1 MADYLK
7 KRPML
12 FCAIVSAALCIA
24 GFYSQSAVFFCG
36 IALIILF
43 FLALYFRRPA
53 EIIVTLILAVTAVSI
68 LLTSINAA
76 DLSKLNGDT
85 VKGEF
90 TVVSEPE
97 DHGTYTSEVL
107 EVCKCGRLKKG
118 TRIICSCYGE
128 TAPEYGNRIEANI
141 SLSTFKNGTQ
151 KRAYYADGIFLRG
164 SLKNIKV
171 ENGNDD
177 PVLHIIG
184 NIRKYIKNALFSN
197 MEYDEAAT
205 VAAITIGD
213 RSYFSDE
220 FYSNIKKAGVSHV
233 MVVSCMHLS
242 VIVGLTAF
250 FIKKHFYNKYLRAIV
265 MFATVLFMAAVC
277 GFTKSILRAG
287 FCSLFVA
294 ASILSERDNTAENSL
309 GGAAALLFIISP
321 FTIFSVSFQLSF
333 LSTLG
338 IVSVAMPC
346 LDFIKERKLLKTGA
360 AYAFASAIF
369 VTLSATLFTLPV
381 SIYTFG
387 YISNVSVF
395 TNLLIDAVAGIALQI
410 SAVGLLAG
418 LCFPHI
424 SRLLFIAAELAADY
438 INRIINLFGS
448 LPFATSEMGTGEFYA
463 SLLLVAAVIAA
474 LLAFKKHLY
483 KLRLDEIYRKIASE
497 RGRKLKWL

>member
-1 MADYLK
+1 
-7 KRPML
+7 
-12 FCAIVSAALCIA
+12 
-24 GFYSQSAVFFCG
+24 
-36 IALIILF
+36 
-43 FLALYFRRPA
+43 
-53 EIIVTLILAVTAVSI
+53 
-68 LLTSINAA
+68 
-76 DLSKLNGDT
+76 
-85 VKGEF
+85 
-90 TVVSEPE
+90 
-97 DHGTYTSEVL
+97 
-107 EVCKCGRLKKG
+107 
-118 TRIICSCYGE
+118 
-128 TAPEYGNRIEANI
+128 
-141 SLSTFKNGTQ
+141 
-151 KRAYYADGIFLRG
+151 
-164 SLKNIKV
+164 
-171 ENGNDD
+171 
-177 PVLHIIG
+177 
-184 NIRKYIKNALFSN
+184 

-233 MVVSCMHLS
+233 MVVLGMHLS

-395 TNLLIDAVAGIALQI
+395 TNLLIDAVAGIALQL

>member
-1 MADYLK
+1 MADYLQ

-118 TRIICSCYGE
+118 TRILCSCYGE
-128 TAPEYGNRIEANI
+128 TAPEYGNRIEASA

-151 KRAYYADGIFLRG
+151 KRSYYADGIFLRG

-184 NIRKYIKNALFSN
+184 NIRKYIKNTLFSN

-233 MVVSCMHLS
+233 MVVSGMHLS

-346 LDFIKERKLLKTGA
+346 LDLSRKES
-360 AYAFASAIF
+360 F
-369 VTLSATLFTLPV
+369 
-381 SIYTFG
+381 
-387 YISNVSVF
+387 
-395 TNLLIDAVAGIALQI
+395 
-410 SAVGLLAG
+410 
-418 LCFPHI
+418 
-424 SRLLFIAAELAADY
+424 
-438 INRIINLFGS
+438 
-448 LPFATSEMGTGEFYA
+448 
-463 SLLLVAAVIAA
+463 
-474 LLAFKKHLY
+474 
-483 KLRLDEIYRKIASE
+483 
-497 RGRKLKWL
+497 

>member
-118 TRIICSCYGE
+118 T
-128 TAPEYGNRIEANI
+128 
-141 SLSTFKNGTQ
+141 Q

-184 NIRKYIKNALFSN
+184 NIRKYIKNTLFSN

-233 MVVSCMHLS
+233 MVVSGMHLS

-250 FIKKHFYNKYLRAIV
+250 FIKKHFYNKYLRALV

>member
-118 TRIICSCYGE
+118 T
-128 TAPEYGNRIEANI
+128 
-141 SLSTFKNGTQ
+141 Q

-184 NIRKYIKNALFSN
+184 NIRKYIKNTLFSN

-233 MVVSCMHLS
+233 MVVSGMHLS

>member
-184 NIRKYIKNALFSN
+184 TY
-197 MEYDEAAT
+197 
-205 VAAITIGD
+205 
-213 RSYFSDE
+213 
-220 FYSNIKKAGVSHV
+220 
-233 MVVSCMHLS
+233 
-242 VIVGLTAF
+242 
-250 FIKKHFYNKYLRAIV
+250 
-265 MFATVLFMAAVC
+265 
-277 GFTKSILRAG
+277 
-287 FCSLFVA
+287 
-294 ASILSERDNTAENSL
+294 ASILKTRC
-309 GGAAALLFIISP
+309 
-321 FTIFSVSFQLSF
+321 FQ
-333 LSTLG
+333 
-338 IVSVAMPC
+338 IWNMMKP
-346 LDFIKERKLLKTGA
+346 
-360 AYAFASAIF
+360 
-369 VTLSATLFTLPV
+369 
-381 SIYTFG
+381 
-387 YISNVSVF
+387 
-395 TNLLIDAVAGIALQI
+395 
-410 SAVGLLAG
+410 
-418 LCFPHI
+418 
-424 SRLLFIAAELAADY
+424 
-438 INRIINLFGS
+438 
-448 LPFATSEMGTGEFYA
+448 
-463 SLLLVAAVIAA
+463 LLLR
-474 LLAFKKHLY
+474 
-483 KLRLDEIYRKIASE
+483 RLP
-497 RGRKLKWL
+497 

>member
-12 FCAIVSAALCIA
+12 LCAVISAALCIV

-43 FLALYFRRPA
+43 FLSLYFRRPA
-53 EIIVTLILAVTAVSI
+53 EIIVTLILTVTAVSI
-68 LLTSINAA
+68 LLTSLRAA
-76 DLSKLNGDT
+76 DLSKLSGDT

-97 DHGTYTSEVL
+97 EHGAYASAVL
-107 EVCKCGRLKKG
+107 EVYKCERIKKG
-118 TRIICSCYGE
+118 TRIICSNYGE
-128 TAPEYGNRIEANI
+128 ALPEYGNRIEANV
-141 SLSTFKNGTQ
+141 SLSELDAGVQ
-151 KRAYYADGIFLRG
+151 KRSYYADGIFLRG
-164 SLKNIKV
+164 SLKNV
-171 ENGNDD
+171 RATGGND

-184 NIRKYIKNALFSN
+184 NIRKYIINTLFSN
-197 MEYDEAAT
+197 MGYDEAAT

-220 FYSNIKKAGVSHV
+220 FYANIKKAGVSHV
-233 MVVSCMHLS
+233 MVVSGMHLS

-250 FIKKHFYNKYLRAIV
+250 FIKKRFYNKYLRALV

-309 GGAAALLFIISP
+309 GGAAALLFVISP
-321 FTIFSVSFQLSF
+321 FTVFSVSFQLSF

-346 LDFIKERKLLKTGA
+346 LKFIKERKLLKTGA
-360 AYAFASAIF
+360 AYAFTSAIF
-369 VTLSATLFTLPV
+369 VTLSATLFTLPI

-410 SAVGLLAG
+410 SAVGLAVSLF
-418 LCFPHI
+418 FPHI
-424 SRLLFIAAELAADY
+424 SRLFFIAAEFAANY

-448 LPFATSEMGTGEFYA
+448 LPFAASDTGTLEFYA
-463 SLLLVAAVIAA
+463 SVFLVAAVIAA
-474 LLAFKKHLY
+474 LFAFKRHLY
-483 KLRLDEIYRKIASE
+483 KLKLNEIYLKVASE
-497 RGRKLKWL
+497 GGRKLKWL

>member
-12 FCAIVSAALCIA
+12 FCAVISAALCVA

-36 IALIILF
+36 IILIILF
-43 FLALYFRRPA
+43 FSAVYFRRPA
-53 EIIVTLILAVTAVSI
+53 EIIVTLILTVTTVSI
-68 LLTSINAA
+68 LLASAKAA

-107 EVCKCGRLKKG
+107 EVCKCGGIKKG
-118 TRIICSCYGE
+118 TRILCSCYGG
-128 TAPEYGNRIEANI
+128 TAPEYGNRIEASA
-141 SLSTFKNGTQ
+141 SLSTFKNGAQ
-151 KRAYYADGIFLRG
+151 KRAYYSEGIFLRG
-164 SLKNIKV
+164 SLKNIRV

-184 NIRKYIKNALFSN
+184 NIRRYIKNTLFSN
-197 MEYDEAAT
+197 MGYDEAAT
-205 VAAITIGD
+205 VLAITIGD
-213 RSYFSDE
+213 RSYLSDG
-220 FYSNIKKAGVSHV
+220 FYANIKNAGVSHV
-233 MVVSCMHLS
+233 MVVSGMHLS

-265 MFATVLFMAAVC
+265 MFATVLFMATVC

-294 ASILSERDNTAENSL
+294 ASILAERDNTAENSL
-309 GGAAALLFIISP
+309 GGAAALLFIVSP
-321 FTIFSVSFQLSF
+321 FTVFSISFQLSF

-395 TNLLIDAVAGIALQI
+395 TNLLIDAVAGIDLQI
-410 SAVGLLAG
+410 SAVALLLS

-424 SRLLFIAAELAADY
+424 SRLLFIAAEFAANY

-448 LPFATSEMGTGEFYA
+448 LPFAASDMGTGEFYA
-463 SLLLVAAVIAA
+463 SLFLLIAVTAA

-483 KLRLDEIYRKIASE
+483 KQRLNEIYQKIASE